1 MGPSFKWIEIL
12 LSLFPG
18 NESFVDKL
26 GLASEDVTVAFVDDI
41 AVNSTTAA
49 LFGIFFGQT
58 FFFSIASDDFMTLG
72 QSIRLSILTTGR
84 DFSAAARAAFNA
96 VLDALA
102 ASIILDGLF
111 DFDVV
116 SASRVNFFVD
126 GLRAEIVI
134 FGVVF
139 WRRRSGR
146 LLKRDKVGS
155 GFGEKRI
162 VFISTRVRRQG

>member
-1 MGPSFKWIEIL
+1 M
-12 LSLFPG
+12 
-18 NESFVDKL
+18 
-26 GLASEDVTVAFVDDI
+26 TVAFVDDI
-41 AVNSTTAA
+41 AVNSATAS

-58 FFFSIASDDFMTLG
+58 FFFSIASDDFMTLE

-116 SASRVNFFVD
+116 SDPRVNFFVD

-134 FGVVF
+134 FVVF
-139 WRRRSGR
+139 WWRRSGR

-155 GFGEKRI
+155 GFGDKRI
-162 VFISTRVRRQG
+162 VFISSRVRGQG